1 MNCCQHFMLHINLHI
16 LYIYFIKLNLDL
28 KELQES
34 NTYFKSCQETKM
46 KFWMNYILI
55 ELTFEFEYQINECN

>member
-1 MNCCQHFMLHINLHI
+1 MLLLHINLHI
-16 LYIYFIKLNLDL
+16 LYIYFIKLNFGL

-34 NTYFKSCQETKM
+34 NNYFKSYQETKM